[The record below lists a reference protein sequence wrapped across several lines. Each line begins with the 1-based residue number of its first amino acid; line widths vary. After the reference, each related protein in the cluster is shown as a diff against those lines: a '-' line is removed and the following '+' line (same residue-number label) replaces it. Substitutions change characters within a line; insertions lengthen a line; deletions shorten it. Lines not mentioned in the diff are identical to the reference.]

1 MLSSQISYQII
12 RSSRKTMSLEIKADG
27 SVVVRAPLRL
37 SEAKIQKFVEE
48 KQEWILKNLEKIQ
61 KRDAQKENVQ
71 KLSALERQHLQNK
84 ACVVIPRRVAYYA
97 EKLGV
102 SYGKITLRQQ
112 KTRWGSCAANGNLN
126 FNWLLI
132 LAPPEVLDYV
142 VVHELCHRREMNHSQ
157 AFWKEVEK
165 ILPDYR
171 ERQKWLKDNGW
182 RLMEEGFY
190 GKKRKKMV
198 RFAYCNRIFMC
209 ILCTGSGCVQASQIT
224 GKRHTACKQQW
235 EKSTA

>member
-1 MLSSQISYQII
+1 
-12 RSSRKTMSLEIKADG
+12 
-27 SVVVRAPLRL
+27 
-37 SEAKIQKFVEE
+37 
-48 KQEWILKNLEKIQ
+48 
-61 KRDAQKENVQ
+61 
-71 KLSALERQHLQNK
+71 
-84 ACVVIPRRVAYYA
+84 VAYYA

-182 RLMEEGFY
+182 RLMEEGF
-190 GKKRKKMV
+190 
-198 RFAYCNRIFMC
+198 
-209 ILCTGSGCVQASQIT
+209 
-224 GKRHTACKQQW
+224 
-235 EKSTA
+235 

>member
-112 KTRWGSCAANGNLN
+112 KTRWGSCAANGKLN

-182 RLMEEGFY
+182 RLMEEGF
-190 GKKRKKMV
+190 KKKKKEK
-198 RFAYCNRIFMC
+198 N
-209 ILCTGSGCVQASQIT
+209 GSVCLLQSYFYVHSVY
-224 GKRHTACKQQW
+224 R
-235 EKSTA
+235 

>member
-12 RSSRKTMSLEIKADG
+12 RSSLKTMSLEIKADG

-112 KTRWGSCAANGNLN
+112 KTRWGSWSANGNLN

-182 RLMEEGFY
+182 RLMEEG
-190 GKKRKKMV
+190 V
-198 RFAYCNRIFMC
+198 
-209 ILCTGSGCVQASQIT
+209 
-224 GKRHTACKQQW
+224 
-235 EKSTA
+235 

>member
-48 KQEWILKNLEKIQ
+48 KQEWILKNLEEIQ

-182 RLMEEGFY
+182 RLMEEGF
-190 GKKRKKMV
+190 
-198 RFAYCNRIFMC
+198 
-209 ILCTGSGCVQASQIT
+209 
-224 GKRHTACKQQW
+224 
-235 EKSTA
+235 

>member
-1 MLSSQISYQII
+1 MREFETKNNQEKFTCGEFEYQVI
-12 RSSRKTMSLEIKADG
+12 RSARKTMTLEVHRDG
-27 SVVVRAPLRL
+27 NVIVRAPLRTGL
-37 SEAKIQKFVEE
+37 PRIKRFVNQ
-48 KQEWILKNLEKIQ
+48 KQEWVLGCLERTKEYREQ
-61 KRDAQKENVQ
+61 KP
-71 KLSALERQHLQNK
+71 LSADLSESKRNVYIRK
-84 ACVVIPRRVAYYA
+84 AKETITKRVSYFAR
-97 EKLGV
+97 LMGV
-102 SYGKITLRQQ
+102 SYRNITIREQ

-182 RLMEEGFY
+182 RLMEEGF
-190 GKKRKKMV
+190 
-198 RFAYCNRIFMC
+198 
-209 ILCTGSGCVQASQIT
+209 
-224 GKRHTACKQQW
+224 
-235 EKSTA
+235 